1 LNERFDIDRSAY
13 VRKLVFRPGDNHRIR
28 TGIVNLVPASE
39 AVVDSKIKSMDKSV
53 DNCDLVTYA
62 DIADAQVKSFA
73 EKADWFQRTCAQLCV
88 GWNEGHVRI
97 NVRREFLLGD
107 SVDAV
112 MSLSRR
118 DLRKLWRF
126 EFIGEAGIDAGGL
139 AREWFQLVSQEIFDP
154 DMGLWQSS
162 QVNQM
167 CMQINPAS
175 GT

>member
-1 LNERFDIDRSAY
+1 
-13 VRKLVFRPGDNHRIR
+13 
-28 TGIVNLVPASE
+28 
-39 AVVDSKIKSMDKSV
+39 
-53 DNCDLVTYA
+53 
-62 DIADAQVKSFA
+62 
-73 EKADWFQRTCAQLCV
+73 
-88 GWNEGHVRI
+88 
-97 NVRREFLLGD
+97 LGD

-112 MSLSRR
+112 MSLSRK
-118 DLRKLWRF
+118 DLRKRWRF

-139 AREWFQLVSQEIFDP
+139 TLEWFHLVSQEIFDS

>member
-1 LNERFDIDRSAY
+1 LNKRFDIDRSAY
-13 VRKLVFRPGDNHRIR
+13 VRKLVFRPGNNPRIHD
-28 TGIVNLVPASE
+28 GIVSLVPASE
-39 AVVDSKIKSMDKSV
+39 AVVDSKIKSA
-53 DNCDLVTYA
+53 DNQDLVTYA
-62 DIADAQVKSFA
+62 DIADAQVKGFA
-73 EKADWFQRTCAQLCV
+73 EKVDWFHRTCDQLCV
-88 GWNEGHVRI
+88 HYLDGHMRI
-97 NVRREFLLGD
+97 YVRREFLLGD

-139 AREWFQLVSQEIFDP
+139 TREWFHLVSQEIFDS